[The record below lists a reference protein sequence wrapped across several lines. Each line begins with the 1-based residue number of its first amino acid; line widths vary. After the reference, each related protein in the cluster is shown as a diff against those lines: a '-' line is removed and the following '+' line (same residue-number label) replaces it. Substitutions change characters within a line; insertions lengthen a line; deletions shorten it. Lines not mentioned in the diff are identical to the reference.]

1 MAPSPVNT
9 RRWPR
14 KQIDLQVHVI
24 LRDGES
30 TVFVPGRLIEISKG
44 GLALFAGINLQP
56 GDPLEVELP
65 EPYSRVKGTI
75 RSRDGY
81 CFGVEFE
88 TSLAKFAPP
97 ASRNLALFQQRHE
110 TYLRENQEEINR
122 LQKEVAALRRA
133 ALLGEGI
140 KKL

>member
-14 KQIDLQVHVI
+14 KQIDLQVHVV
-24 LRDGES
+24 LPDGES
-30 TVFVPGRLIEISKG
+30 KVFVPGRLIEISKG
-44 GLALFAGINLQP
+44 GLALFAGIHLKP

-75 RSRDGY
+75 RSRDGC

-88 TSLAKFAPP
+88 TPLSKSMQP

-110 TYLRENQEEINR
+110 AYLRDGEEEISR
-122 LQKEVAALRRA
+122 LQREVAALRRA
-133 ALLGEGI
+133 ALLAEEM